1 MNQLIVKSLVLG
13 AMILILNASGYGQA
27 LPVELKKETLA
38 RQIKYLDDHTRIY
51 ENYRAI
57 REDMYRIVS
66 RNTLDTLAKAKTR
79 IKSLE
84 QGTAELEAQIDSL
97 QTGLMS
103 TQGKLTESIRSK
115 NSISLIGIPLNKHA
129 YNAITW
135 SIISAL
141 ILLLVIGFIS
151 YKANH
156 IITSRTRND
165 LDALKAEFEAYRQ
178 KSRLDREQMARDHF
192 NEVKRLKESNPS
204 RSK

>member
-1 MNQLIVKSLVLG
+1 
-13 AMILILNASGYGQA
+13 MILIGNVSGYGQP
-27 LPVELKKETLA
+27 LPEELKKSTLA
-38 RQIKYLDDHTRIY
+38 GQIKYLDEHTRIY

-79 IKSLE
+79 IRTLE
-84 QGTAELEAQIDSL
+84 RGTAELETQIDSL
-97 QTGLMS
+97 QNGLLT

-135 SIISAL
+135 SIIAAL
-141 ILLLVIGFIS
+141 AFLLIIGYIA
-151 YKANH
+151 YKANR
-156 IITSRTRND
+156 IITIRTRDD
-165 LDALKAEFEAYRQ
+165 LESLKSEFEAYRQ
-178 KSRLDREQMARDHF
+178 NSRLAREQMARDHF
-192 NEVKRLKESNPS
+192 NEIKRLKDNNPSS